1 METCLFVVGDQF
13 ASNVHFLATDEVFSA
28 SASSKVTCLRQ
39 VQEPK
44 CWTLTQI
51 LADIIN
57 FDMKWIT
64 TILVEGNFSSANV
77 EGLYLT
83 ESTMTTSVH
92 IVILCMN
99 TCVFQIN
106 STFNARYYNSKI
118 KITVE
123 NILFV
128 NSYLKMQNVHVSFK
142 SVQFYDSEIVDVS
155 PRDGE
160 FGEIILTFE
169 YVTFEGRSSMTRIY
183 FTKTYKLWIEA
194 IESTF
199 INATVKIAS
208 HFVHFGSNY
217 SFYSGC
223 PVQLHSTDF
232 AHVLWKAG
240 SLTESVYEPP
250 IQIAGKRI
258 FLHAFA
264 VLIHNNHGGM
274 EITKSSL
281 RLISSWIQVI
291 IQKCK
296 LRNNTKPGSGGAL
309 FFNVTDSGVSETQLS
324 SIQILETVFVHNKVH
339 RKQYD
344 SGFGGAIFLSN
355 IQLDASGSQ
364 LPLTV
369 NIKAC
374 TFHDNWAAEGGGAI
388 YIPVNTMNVVLSNSD
403 FDYSLSTFGAL
414 KGIFIFGRS
423 EICIVS
429 TRFSSKVTTSVASLV
444 ELHMTSSN
452 GLIESIDMHV
462 TCLPWHTVK
471 IHSHTKR
478 SQIGNAV
485 LQEMVVYCSDCSPS
499 YYLQSDGKYHLAFSP
514 KDTKINVSQING
526 QNGNLECIDCPTG
539 ANCPGYDLHSK
550 ANFWGYSNKKKIMF
564 QQCPLGYC
572 CSGSKTNPCVGYQS
586 CSGNRKGVLCG
597 NCKLS
602 YSLSMLS
609 TNCIPDNK
617 CDNSWMWFVGLLV
630 AFLYMLWY
638 TYKDYVLAGLSKC
651 VSFVMRQ
658 KTGKK
663 DEVDK
668 GYFAIVAFY
677 IQASAMM
684 KLTLSIGSTR
694 KVDSVMVKIES
705 YISLLSSIELTNFHT
720 DVCVVKGLNST
731 HQAILKFCFLLSI
744 YFSWI
749 CWFLLL
755 SAIAF
760 VLSKLSGRTIFQR
773 MSEILVNGL
782 VEIFKYTYGGLTD
795 VMFLSITFVTIDGVS
810 VWFYD
815 GNVEIFSSWQIAM
828 VVFGMLFVVPYPFT
842 LYFGL
847 KLMEQGQISGTRF
860 LVSSLFPLPV
870 LIYWSF
876 VYHMKCT
883 KPYKIKDSMY
893 PSKVS
898 LGDHGRTE
906 MLNRFTSGYRE
917 TGGAQYWESVLILRR
932 LLLGSTML
940 ISNSA
945 FRMACC
951 ICLTIVNLIHHT
963 RVYPFIYPSSNSVE
977 TLSLMLL
984 CCVSVI
990 NFGKSLFVYFGTGL
1004 HGEAVEFIQNFELIE
1019 SSFPL
1024 VLVSSIVLLEIH
1036 KGFFK
1041 RKTN

>member
-1 METCLFVVGDQF
+1 
-13 ASNVHFLATDEVFSA
+13 
-28 SASSKVTCLRQ
+28 
-39 VQEPK
+39 
-44 CWTLTQI
+44 
-51 LADIIN
+51 
-57 FDMKWIT
+57 
-64 TILVEGNFSSANV
+64 
-77 EGLYLT
+77 
-83 ESTMTTSVH
+83 
-92 IVILCMN
+92 
-99 TCVFQIN
+99 
-106 STFNARYYNSKI
+106 
-118 KITVE
+118 
-123 NILFV
+123 
-128 NSYLKMQNVHVSFK
+128 MQNVHVSFK
-142 SVQFYDSEIVDVS
+142 SVQFYNSEIVDVS

-160 FGEIILTFE
+160 FGEFFLIFDC
-169 YVTFEGRSSMTRIY
+169 VTFEGKSSITRIS
-183 FTKTYKLWIEA
+183 FTKTYKLWIET

-199 INATVKIAS
+199 TNATVNIVS
-208 HFVHFGSNY
+208 HYVHFGSKY

-223 PVQLHSTDF
+223 PIQLYSNDL
-232 AHVLWKAG
+232 AHVLWNAG
-240 SLTESVYEPP
+240 RLTESVVEPP
-250 IQIAGKRI
+250 IQIVGKRI

-264 VLIHNNHGGM
+264 VLINNNYGGM
-274 EITKSSL
+274 EIVKSSL
-281 RLISSWIQVI
+281 RLLSSWIQVI
-291 IQKCK
+291 IQKCEF
-296 LRNNTKPGSGGAL
+296 RNNTKPGSGGAL

-324 SIQILETVFVHNKVH
+324 SIRILETVFVHNNVD

-355 IQLDASGSQ
+355 MQLDASGPQ
-364 LPLTV
+364 LPPTV
-369 NIKAC
+369 KINAC

-388 YIPVNTMNVVLSNSD
+388 YIPVHTMNVVLSNSD
-403 FDYSLSTFGAL
+403 FEYSLSTFGAL

-423 EICIVS
+423 EICVVS

-444 ELHMTSSN
+444 ELDITSSN

-462 TCLPWHTVK
+462 TCLPWNKVK
-471 IHSHTKR
+471 IHSHIRR
-478 SQIGNAV
+478 SPLGNAI
-485 LQEMVVYCSDCSPS
+485 LQEMVVYCSDCNPS
-499 YYLQSDGKYHLAFSP
+499 YYLQSDGKYHLVFSP
-514 KDTKINVSQING
+514 KDIKINVSQING
-526 QNGNLECIDCPTG
+526 QNGDLECIDCPTG
-539 ANCPGYDLHSK
+539 ANCPGNDLRSK
-550 ANFWGYSNKKKIMF
+550 ANFWGYSNQQKMLF

-572 CSGSKTNPCVGYQS
+572 CSGSKTSPCIGYQS

-597 NCKLS
+597 KCKPS

-617 CDNSWMWFVGLLV
+617 CDNSWMWFVALLV

-651 VSFVMRQ
+651 IAFVMRW
-658 KTGKK
+658 KTERK

-684 KLTLSIGSTR
+684 KLSLSLGLTR

-720 DVCVVKGLNST
+720 DVCVVKGLSST
-731 HQAILKFCFLLSI
+731 HQAMLKFCFLLSI

-755 SAIAF
+755 SSVAF
-760 VLSKLSGRTIFQR
+760 VLSNLSGRTIFQR
-773 MSEILVNGL
+773 VSEILVNGL

-795 VMFLSITFVTIDGVS
+795 VMFLSITYVTIDGVS

-828 VVFGMLFVVPYPFT
+828 LVFGTLFVVPYPFT

-870 LIYWSF
+870 LIHWSF
-876 VYHMKCT
+876 VFYVKCT
-883 KPYKIKDSMY
+883 NTHKIKDSMY
-893 PSKVS
+893 PSKIS

-917 TGGAQYWESVLILRR
+917 TGGAQYWESVMILRR
-932 LLLGSTML
+932 LLLGSTTL

-951 ICLTIVNLIHHT
+951 LCLSIGNLAHHT
-963 RVYPFIYPSSNSVE
+963 RIYPFLCPTSNSIE
-977 TLSLMLL
+977 TLSLLL
-984 CCVSVI
+984 LSGVSVI
-990 NFGKSLFVYFGTGL
+990 NFGKSLFLYFGTGL
-1004 HGEAVEFIQNFELIE
+1004 HGEAVEFIQNSELVE

-1024 VLVSSIVLLEIH
+1024 VLVSFIAFIEL
-1036 KGFFK
+1036 
-1041 RKTN
+1041 RKVIFRKKVN